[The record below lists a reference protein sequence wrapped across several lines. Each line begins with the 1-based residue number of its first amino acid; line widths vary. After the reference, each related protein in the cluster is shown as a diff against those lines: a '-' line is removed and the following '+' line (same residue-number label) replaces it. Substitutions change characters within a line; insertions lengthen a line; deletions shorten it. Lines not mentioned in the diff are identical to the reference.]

1 MRLRLFLAF
10 VAIVAAAPAAM
21 AMEPVHY
28 VCADKT
34 ELTATF
40 HMSPSAA
47 HLVFAGS
54 GETMNLP
61 QAPSA
66 DGGRYV
72 KCDTEFWIK
81 GRDATLTRGDSQTTC
96 KS

>member
-1 MRLRLFLAF
+1 MRLRSAVVSVSFA
-10 VAIVAAAPAAM
+10 AAAPAAM
-21 AMEPVHY
+21 ATEPVHY

-40 HMSPSAA
+40 HMSPGAA
-47 HLVFAGS
+47 ELVFAGS
-54 GETMNLP
+54 GEAISLP

-66 DGGRYV
+66 DGGRNV
-72 KCDTEFWIK
+72 KGDTEFWIK
-81 GRDATLTRGDSQTTC
+81 GRDATLARGDSRTTC

>member
-1 MRLRLFLAF
+1 MRLRLL
-10 VAIVAAAPAAM
+10 VAAMAFATATSAAM

-40 HMSPSAA
+40 HMSPGAA
-47 HLVFAGS
+47 DLVFAGS
-54 GETMNLP
+54 GETMTLP

-72 KCDTEFWIK
+72 KGDTEFWIK
-81 GRDATLTRGDSQTTC
+81 GRDATLTRGDSRTTC
-96 KS
+96 NS

>member
-1 MRLRLFLAF
+1 MRLRLFVAFLAIA
-10 VAIVAAAPAAM
+10 VGAPAAM

-28 VCADKT
+28 VCSDKT

-40 HMSPSAA
+40 HMSPGAA
-47 HLVFAGS
+47 ELLFAGS

-72 KCDTEFWIK
+72 KGDTEFWIK
-81 GRDATLTRGDSQTTC
+81 GRDATLTRGDSRTTC

>member
-1 MRLRLFLAF
+1 MRLGLFAVSVAF
-10 VAIVAAAPAAM
+10 AAATPAAM
-21 AMEPVHY
+21 AAEPVHY

-34 ELTATF
+34 EFSATF
-40 HMSPSAA
+40 QTSPGAA
-47 HLVFAGS
+47 ELVFAGS
-54 GETMNLP
+54 GEKMSLP

-72 KCDTEFWIK
+72 KGDTEFWIK
-81 GRDATLTRGDSQTTC
+81 GRDATLTRGDRKTTC